1 MAVHGGRGENIFICC
16 QNRLAAQHRARAQLG
31 TAVVWHLQRDT
42 GTSPAAGTKGFLW
55 SWRVREGK
63 ASPRSAGGTK
73 PRGSCSGSS
82 RFWLSFT
89 LSTSIC
95 HYIGF
100 FLSKG
105 RVKYVILLTNE
116 KCKAFASPGAMGRVV
131 PAKPMVVCDFRVRS
145 QNMKTSTAFPAQ
157 TAPCSPSLFCL
168 SLIKVKLLLRADMSV
183 RELLQ
188 LLFYVVN
195 NGK

>member
-1 MAVHGGRGENIFICC
+1 MLSEQISCPAQGQGSAGHCC
-16 QNRLAAQHRARAQLG
+16 CLTPAEGHS
-31 TAVVWHLQRDT
+31 HLPSCWDQ
-42 GTSPAAGTKGFLW
+42 GFLW
-55 SWRVREGK
+55 SWRVGQGN

-73 PRGSCSGSS
+73 TRGSCSGSS

-105 RVKYVILLTNE
+105 RVTFVILLTNK

-131 PAKPMVVCDFRVRS
+131 PAKPMVVCGFRVRS

-183 RELLQ
+183 
-188 LLFYVVN
+188 
-195 NGK
+195 